1 VKVGVL
7 FYVTGYTIDPIT
19 LAKAVEDAGFDSF
32 WLPDHPALPVKTD
45 LPFPMTGGDFPRLY
59 GEMADPFVTMSFLAA
74 ATTTLKVATG
84 VCVVPGR
91 HPLILA
97 KSVSTLDNFSGGRVL
112 LGIGVGYMREEI
124 ELFGVD
130 FDTRWRYARETID
143 FCRTLWRDGRAG
155 YEGKSISFPEVII
168 DPIPAQRPA
177 GPPVIIG
184 GLNSETT
191 YRRIARW
198 GDGWLATLPTPE
210 QIAIGRKAITAECEA
225 IGRDPA
231 EIEISVLTHEADP
244 ALQEAYAEAGADRLV
259 VMLYNHPGRA
269 VTPAEW
275 LEVSAAAATSPPP
288 TPDQTLSALD
298 RIRTRAAL

>member
-1 VKVGVL
+1 MG
-7 FYVTGYTIDPIT
+7 
-19 LAKAVEDAGFDSF
+19 
-32 WLPDHPALPVKTD
+32 
-45 LPFPMTGGDFPRLY
+45 
-59 GEMADPFVTMSFLAA
+59 FLAA

-91 HPLILA
+91 HPLNLA
-97 KSVSTLDNFSGGRVL
+97 KAASTVDNFSDGRLL

-130 FDTRWRYARETID
+130 FDTRWTYTRETIE
-143 FCRTLWRDGRAG
+143 FCRRLWKDGQAA
-155 YEGKSISFPEVII
+155 YDGKLLSYPEVIV
-168 DPIPAQRPA
+168 DPLPAQRP
-177 GPPVIIG
+177 GPPVVIG
-184 GLNSETT
+184 GMNTEYT

-198 GDGWLATLPTPE
+198 GDGWLATLPAPE
-210 QIAIGRKAITAECEA
+210 QIALGRKAITAECEA

-269 VTPAEW
+269 VTPDEW
-275 LEVSAAAATSPPP
+275 LEVGAVAATSPAP
-288 TPDQTLSALD
+288 TTDETLRALD
-298 RIRTRAAL
+298 LIRARAQL

>member
-1 VKVGVL
+1 MKVGVL
-7 FYVTGYTIDPIT
+7 FYVTGYTIDPVT
-19 LAKAVEDAGFDSF
+19 LGQAVEAAGFDSI

-59 GEMADPFVTMSFLAA
+59 GEMADPFVTMGFLAA

-91 HPLILA
+91 HPLNLA
-97 KSVSTLDNFSGGRVL
+97 KAASTVDNFSNGRLL

-130 FDTRWRYARETID
+130 FDSRWRYARESID
-143 FCRTLWRDGRAG
+143 FCRRLWKDGQAS
-155 YEGKSISFPEVII
+155 YEGKSISFPEVIV
-168 DPIPAQRPA
+168 DPLPAQRP
-177 GPPVIIG
+177 GPPIVIG
-184 GLNSETT
+184 GMNTEYT

-198 GDGWLATLPTPE
+198 GDGWLATLPSPE
-210 QIAIGRKAITAECEA
+210 QIAEGRKAITAECEA

-231 EIEISVLTHEADP
+231 EIGISVLTHEADP

-269 VTPAEW
+269 VTPDEW
-275 LEVSAAAATSPPP
+275 LEVSAAAATSPAP
-288 TPDQTLSALD
+288 TPDQTLRALD
-298 RIRTRAAL
+298 LIRTRARL